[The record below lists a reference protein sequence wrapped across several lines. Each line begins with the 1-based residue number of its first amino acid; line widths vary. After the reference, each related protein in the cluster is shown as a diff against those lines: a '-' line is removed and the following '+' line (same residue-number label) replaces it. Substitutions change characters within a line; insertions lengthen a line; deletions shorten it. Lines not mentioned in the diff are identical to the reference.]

1 MKKFFSLVLA
11 TLAATTMTFAAVQ
24 QVSDNVTCGTTKN
37 LLATP
42 KTGYH
47 FVNWKAND
55 VIVST
60 ANPWENV
67 EVTADVT
74 YTATFAP
81 NTHSLSWVTD
91 GDALAGDYTH
101 GDDVEFGTAI
111 VAPNTPT
118 KTGYVFDG
126 WDAEVASTM
135 PDADV
140 TYTATWVPATNTKY
154 TVKHFQQNVEDDN
167 YTEVTEDKQ
176 ELTGTTGTATAAEAK
191 SYEGFNAKAFDQT
204 TIAADGSAVVSI
216 YYDRQKFTVTFMNGT
231 ETMQTIENVKYGA
244 TPAYT
249 GAVPTKAADAD
260 NTYVFEGNWDP
271 AVGPIT
277 GTTTYNAL
285 FTTVPKSSFLV
296 STAVTPD
303 GKGHVTG
310 GGTYKD
316 GASVTLEAISDDSCY
331 EFEKWDDEVTTNP
344 RTETVTG
351 AVTYTA
357 IFKKYVY
364 DIIVQSEDEDKGTV
378 SFE

>member
-1 MKKFFSLVLA
+1 MKKIFSLVLA
-11 TLAATTMTFAAVQ
+11 TLAATTMAFAAVQ
-24 QVSDNVTCGTTKN
+24 QVSDNVQCGTTKT
-37 LLATP
+37 LRATP

-55 VIVST
+55 VVVST
-60 ANPWENV
+60 ANPWNDV
-67 EVTADVT
+67 VVSADIT

-91 GDALAGDYTH
+91 GDALTGDYTH
-101 GDDVEFGTAI
+101 GDEIAFGTAI
-111 VAPNTPT
+111 VEPNTPT
-118 KTGYVFDG
+118 KTGYVFAG

-140 TYTATWVPATNTKY
+140 TYTATWAPATNTQY

-167 YTEVTEDKQ
+167 YTEVTGDEQ
-176 ELTGTTGTATAAEAK
+176 HLTGTTGTATAAEAK
-191 SYEGFNAKAFDQT
+191 SYAGFNAKALEQT

-231 ETMQTIENVKYGA
+231 ETLQTIENVKYGA
-244 TPAYT
+244 TPEYT
-249 GAVPTKAADAD
+249 EVAPTKAADAD

-277 GTTTYNAL
+277 GTTVYNAL
-285 FTTVPKSSFLV
+285 FTAVPKSSFTISVAVDPV
-296 STAVTPD
+296 SA
-303 GKGHVTG
+303 GHVTG

-316 GASVTLEAISDDSCY
+316 GASATLEAVSDDSCY
-331 EFEKWDDEVTTNP
+331 EFDQWNDGNQDNP
-344 RTETVTG
+344 RVVTVTG
-351 AVTYTA
+351 NATYTA
-357 IFKKYVY
+357 TFKKYEY

>member
-1 MKKFFSLVLA
+1 MKKIFSLVLA
-11 TLAATTMTFAAVQ
+11 TLATTTMAFATVQ
-24 QVSDNVTCGTTKN
+24 QVSDNVQCGTTKN
-37 LLATP
+37 LRATP

-60 ANPWENV
+60 ANPWNNV

-81 NTHSLSWVTD
+81 NEHTLAWSTD
-91 GDALAGDYTH
+91 GDALTGEYTS
-101 GDDVEFGTAI
+101 GTVAFGTAI
-111 VAPNTPT
+111 VAPDTPT

-140 TYTATWVPATNTKY
+140 TYTATWAPATNTKY

-167 YTEVTEDKQ
+167 YTEVSGDKQ
-176 ELTGTTGTATAAEAK
+176 ELTGTTGAATAAEPK
-191 SYEGFNAKAFDQT
+191 SYEGFNAKAFEQT
-204 TIAADGSAVVSI
+204 TIAADGSTVVSI
-216 YYDRQKFTVTFMNGT
+216 YYDRQKFTVTFKNG
-231 ETMQTIENVKYGA
+231 ETTLQTIENVKYGA

-249 GAVPTKAADAD
+249 EVAPIKDADAD

-271 AVGPIT
+271 AIGAIT
-277 GTTTYNAL
+277 GNTTYTAL
-285 FTTVPKSSFLV
+285 FTAVPKSSFLLTVVADPV
-296 STAVTPD
+296 SAGT
-303 GKGHVTG
+303 VTG

-316 GASVTLEAISDDSCY
+316 GASATLEATSDDACY
-331 EFEKWDDEVTTNP
+331 EFEKWNDEVTTNP
-344 RTETVTG
+344 RVVTVTDN
-351 AVTYTA
+351 ATYTA
-357 IFKKYVY
+357 IFKKRTF
-364 DIIVQSEDEDKGTV
+364 DITVQSEDEDKGTV